1 MTYLFAGPEE
11 QKKFLADP
19 DRYSPVLS
27 GNDPVLA
34 FDRGQLQ
41 MGLCEFGTFY
51 DNRIDSST
59 SNESLEKFRQ
69 NARRY
74 AEEVRQA
81 EVSNHGDIR

>member
-19 DRYSPVLS
+19 DHYSPVLS

-41 MGLCEFGTFY
+41 MGRREFGTFY
-51 DNRIDSST
+51 DNRIYLFT

-69 NARRY
+69 NAHRY

-81 EVSNHGDIR
+81 EASHHGDIR